1 MKNNKLQINYE
12 GKDLSFSPGLL
23 VESLQGLNIPTDEA
37 MLLTQR
43 TQKQFKN
50 KKVDLDKFMAYLAGI
65 LKEELDDDI
74 AQRFL
79 GQTPVFVPIKV
90 TSKKVINTFSKRKLA
105 KSLERQLSF
114 KDAHAVAIEVEK
126 SLRSQGIK
134 KISTEQL
141 LKQISVNIEKL
152 LGSEARLSFDD
163 NHPDIE
169 ELQVIDKVGRSF
181 PYSHSILARSLVA
194 IGLQLGLAHRLA
206 RELEQKLWQL
216 SKKEVSTALIRD
228 MLKELLF
235 EQAGETFARRYELMH
250 ALKEPQKPL
259 FILIGGAT
267 GVGKS
272 TLAAELSYRFNI
284 QHIVS
289 SDVIRQALRSLIN
302 PALSPL
308 LHSSSFS
315 AWHAER
321 LPGEDTKVKPKRVLR
336 AFNVQTKQVN
346 KAISAILE
354 RYTQEGLSAVLEGVH
369 LVPGLLD
376 LKALKDTNIIEI
388 VLVQSDEEKHRKNF
402 EVRGLQTEQRR
413 NFKKYMEHFQEIRVI
428 QEFITAQA
436 KQQEVTII
444 ELNDFD
450 EVLEQVLELTMQTI
464 INESHQ
470 TNAMV

>member
-1 MKNNKLQINYE
+1 MKNNKLQINYQ

-23 VESLQGLNIPTDEA
+23 VESLQNLNIPTDKA

-43 TQKQFKN
+43 TQKQFKG
-50 KKVDLDKFMAYLAGI
+50 KKANFDKFMTYLAGV
-65 LKEELDDDI
+65 LKEELDDDT
-74 AQRFL
+74 AQHFL
-79 GQTPVFVPIKV
+79 GQTPVFIPIKV
-90 TSKKVINTFSKRKLA
+90 TSKKGTSTFSKRKLA

-114 KDAHAVAIEVEK
+114 KDAYAVAIEVEK
-126 SLRSQGIK
+126 SLRSQGVK
-134 KISTEQL
+134 KTPTQQL
-141 LKQISVNIEKL
+141 LKQTSINIEKL
-152 LGSEARLSFDD
+152 LGNEVRLSFDD

-169 ELQVIDKVGRSF
+169 ELQVIDEVGRSF

-206 RELEQKLWQL
+206 RVLEQELWQL
-216 SKKEVSTALIRD
+216 SKKEVSTTLIRD

-235 EQAGETFARRYELMH
+235 EQAGEIFARRYELLH
-250 ALKEPQKPL
+250 ALKEPQEPL
-259 FILIGGAT
+259 FILIGGAS

-284 QHIVS
+284 PHIVS

-321 LPGEDTKVKPKRVLR
+321 LPGEDKKVKPKRVLR
-336 AFNVQTKQVN
+336 AFNVQIKQVN

-354 RYTQEGLSAVLEGVH
+354 RHNQEGLSAVLEGVH

-376 LKALKDTNIIEI
+376 LKALKDSNVIEV

-402 EVRGLQTEQRR
+402 EVRGVQTEQRR
-413 NFKKYMEHFQEIRVI
+413 SVKKYIEHFQEIRVI
-428 QEFITAQA
+428 QEFIIAQA
-436 KQQEVTII
+436 QQQGTPII

-464 INESHQ
+464 MERSIPHN
-470 TNAMV
+470 